1 MNDFLPTLW
10 RNSKTNKQEELDAI
24 PRWCADEETITAL
37 DRFAYW
43 DSCMRDAFPETIQNL
58 YEKLKFERDREAN
71 VASPSGP
78 TDWTFTVYVIR
89 FVLLCLLL
97 PSHTKKSFE
106 ARPLSI
112 QLLDDMEEEMI
123 KADGRR
129 TPPPHAERRGRDT
142 PEPDKDPHNKYFWM
156 GGPTVQGMLAR
167 LRDFI
172 E

>member
-1 MNDFLPTLW
+1 MDVFLPILW
-10 RNSKTNKQEELDAI
+10 KNKQEEKDCI
-24 PRWCADEETITAL
+24 IRWCDDEDTVPAL
-37 DRFAYW
+37 DRFADW
-43 DSCMRDAFPETIQNL
+43 AVTMSDCFPATMQDL
-58 YEKLKFERDREAN
+58 YNKLNFERDRQETIP
-71 VASPSGP
+71 SPSGP
-78 TDWTFTVYVIR
+78 HDWTFTVWVIR
-89 FVLLCLLL
+89 FTFMHLL
-97 PSHTKKSFE
+97 STNERRSFE

-142 PEPDKDPHNKYFWM
+142 PPPKRARNLHL
-156 GGPTVQGMLAR
+156 MLLR